1 MSVSA
6 TSHLSFG
13 GPDPERIR
21 DRLPFLIRRN
31 LTMRGVRAFLES
43 RGCVE
48 VETPCAVPVP
58 GEEVHL
64 LPFQTER
71 ETPDG
76 QHQPLFLHTSPE
88 FAMKRIIAA
97 TGLPLFQFA
106 RVWRNGEASGT
117 HAPEFTMLEWYQPG
131 MPLNGLMDETEAL
144 LKAVLPPV
152 VHRNACTLDLSQ
164 PFERLSMEDA
174 FRHHAG
180 VDLLPTQGNAQALA
194 HAAGCTLRDGEHW
207 EDLFFR
213 LLLERIEPAIGQT
226 RPTFLTHWPA
236 SQAALAR
243 KDPTDPRVA
252 LRFELY
258 AAGMELANAF
268 EELTDP
274 VEQRQR
280 FTHDR
285 AERQQLYPTRPT
297 WPMDEKL
304 LHALPHMP
312 PCSGIALGF
321 DRLVMLAS
329 GARQIQDVLWIQD

>member
-6 TSHLSFG
+6 TSHLPIG
-13 GPDPERIR
+13 IPDPEHLR

-31 LTMRGVRAFLES
+31 MVLRGARAFLEA
-43 RGCVE
+43 RGCME
-48 VETPCAVPVP
+48 VETPCATPTP

-64 LPFQTER
+64 LPFQTVR

-76 QHQPLFLHTSPE
+76 QHQTLFLHTSPE
-88 FAMKRIIAA
+88 FAMKRIVAA
-97 TGLPLFQFA
+97 TGLAVFQFA

-117 HAPEFTMLEWYQPG
+117 HAPEFTMLEWYQPR
-131 MPLNGLMDETEAL
+131 LSLDELMDETEAL
-144 LKAVLPPV
+144 LKAVLPPTI
-152 VHRNACTLDLSQ
+152 HRNACTLDLSL
-164 PFERLSMEDA
+164 PFERLRMEEA
-174 FRHHAG
+174 FLRHAG

-194 HAAGCTLRDGEHW
+194 KAANCPLREGELW

-213 LLLERIEPAIGQT
+213 LLLERIEPAIGRT

-243 KDPTDPRVA
+243 KDPNDPRVA

-268 EELTDP
+268 DELTDP
-274 VEQRQR
+274 AEQRLR
-280 FTHDR
+280 FAHDR
-285 AERQQLYPTRPT
+285 AERQSLYPTRPN

-329 GARQIQDVLWIQD
+329 GARHIQDVLWIQD